1 MSVVNPYESP
11 EPVTEVVTDAVAPE
25 SSTGSQFPLFAD
37 PSFYG
42 MTATQFLGAFNDN
55 LFKQLV
61 LLLAVGGTAVGA
73 AAEAAEA
80 LGKAPVRE
88 GPDIQSLAMF
98 LFATPFLLFSGFA
111 GYLSERYSKRAV
123 VVACKVAEIGIVLL
137 GMAAFAMWNITGM
150 AGLLVVLFLMG
161 GHSAFFGP
169 PKWGILPELFAK
181 RDLPQ
186 ANGIM
191 LMTTFLAIIFGTAL
205 AGVLADWFGIQRLW
219 LASAACLLVAVLG
232 TLTSLL
238 IRKLPAASPGLPFS
252 PAALAVPGEIVA
264 LLRKDRQLLQ
274 AMLASC
280 MFWLIGG
287 IVHPSVN
294 SLGIVQF
301 GMTKGPTSMLA
312 ACMGVGIA
320 AGCLT
325 AGMLSKSKVNFRL
338 VKIGAWMLVVLLAIL
353 AIPGEGKWNLLH
365 YPGTAIV
372 LVLLGVFAG
381 FYAVPLQVFLQTRP
395 PESLKGR
402 TIATTNLANWIA
414 IVASAGVYFLFDFVV
429 EWLSV
434 PRATVFA
441 LTALLM
447 LPVAIFYKPR
457 E

>member
-1 MSVVNPYESP
+1 MSVVNPYETP
-11 EPVTEVVTDAVAPE
+11 EPVTEAVESVAHSAAPE
-25 SSTGSQFPLFAD
+25 ALRPPLLSD

-61 LLLAVGGTAVGA
+61 LLLAVGGTAAGA
-73 AAEAAEA
+73 AAEVAGA
-80 LGKAPVRE
+80 LEKAPARE

-98 LFATPFLLFSGFA
+98 LFAMPFLLFSGFA

-137 GMAAFAMWNITGM
+137 GMAAFWLWNVTGM

-161 GHSAFFGP
+161 AHSAFFGP

-219 LASAACLLVAVLG
+219 LASAACVVIAVLG
-232 TLTSLL
+232 TQTALM
-238 IRKLPAASPGLPFS
+238 IRKLSAASPGLPFS
-252 PAALAVPGEIVA
+252 PSALAVPGEIVK
-264 LLRKDRQLLQ
+264 LLKSDRQLLN

-294 SLGIVQF
+294 SLGLVQF
-301 GMTKGPTSMLA
+301 GMTKGPTSLLA
-312 ACMGVGIA
+312 ACMGIGIA
-320 AGCLT
+320 AGCLI

-338 VKIGAWMLVVLLAIL
+338 VKIGAWMLVILLALL
-353 AIPGEGKWNLLH
+353 AIPGEGQWNLLH

-372 LVLLGVFAG
+372 LVLLVVFAG
-381 FYAVPLQVFLQTRP
+381 FYAVPLQVLLQTRP

-429 EWLSV
+429 GWLSV

>member
-11 EPVTEVVTDAVAPE
+11 EPVTETVPPMQPG
-25 SSTGSQFPLFAD
+25 SSANSQSPLFTD

-61 LLLAVGGTAVGA
+61 LLLAVGGTAAAVEVAGA
-73 AAEAAEA
+73 IEKTSA
-80 LGKAPVRE
+80 RQ

-98 LFATPFLLFSGFA
+98 LFAAPFLLFSGFA
-111 GYLSERYSKRAV
+111 GYLSERYSKRTV

-137 GMAAFAMWNITGM
+137 GMAAFALWNVTGI
-150 AGLLVVLFLMG
+150 AGLFFVLFLMG
-161 GHSAFFGP
+161 THSAFFGP

-191 LMTTFLAIIFGTAL
+191 LMTTFLAIIFGTAS
-205 AGVLADWFGIQRLW
+205 GVLADWFDVQRLW
-219 LASAACLLVAVLG
+219 LASAACLVVAVLG
-232 TLTSLL
+232 TQTALL
-238 IRKLPAASPGLPFS
+238 IRKLPAASPGLAFS
-252 PAALAVPGEIVA
+252 PSALTVPGEIVA
-264 LLRKDRQLLQ
+264 LLKKDRQLLQ

-287 IVHPSVN
+287 IVQPSVN

-301 GMTKGPTSMLA
+301 GMTKGPTSLLA

-320 AGCLT
+320 AGCLI

-338 VKIGAWMLVVLLAIL
+338 VKIGAWMLVIILAIL
-353 AIPGEGKWNLLH
+353 AIPGDGKWNMLH
-365 YPGTAIV
+365 YPGTAV
-372 LVLLGVFAG
+372 ALVLLGVFAG
-381 FYAVPLQVFLQTRP
+381 FYAVPLQVFLQTRS

-414 IVASAGVYFLFDFVV
+414 IVASAGVYYLFGVV
-429 EWLSV
+429 VDWLSV